1 MQTFYINYIV
11 MLYTREYKL
20 PLYTSVIVLYN
31 TKKRN
36 SNTLNCVPLIHA
48 WTIVFH
54 LIEL

>member
-11 MLYTREYKL
+11 MLYRREYKL

-36 SNTLNCVPLIHA
+36 SNTLNCPLIHA
-48 WTIVFH
+48 WNIVFH